1 MEGYKSTVEL
11 ADALGVT
18 HQTVLNWIHT
28 KQINPALVDRHGR
41 SKFSDEQYNGMIKK
55 LPLPSPKYRK
65 EWLAEFNVEETYFE
79 ERGNNPHSNQTRI
92 IVPSKNVA
100 YNPSNPEEK
109 HKISKTV
116 ATTNALLLKGLT
128 RKTNIHDI
136 PELSTHTQ
144 EYFKFCELEGFVPS
158 FRSLCNWY
166 GYSLRHMDTVLKS
179 DTPEAQVLEM
189 IRDTIKT
196 NYEQAALNNKVN
208 SIFAMFLL
216 KSQEGYVET
225 QKQVIEHVN
234 PLGSPKSADEIAS
247 VIDAEF
253 MEIDE

>member
-18 HQTVLNWIHT
+18 HQTILNWVMN
-28 KQINPALVDRHGR
+28 KQLTPALIDKRGR
-41 SKFSDEQYNGMIKK
+41 SMFSDEQYYGMIDK
-55 LPLPSPKYRK
+55 LPLPPQRHRT

-79 ERGNNPHSNQTRI
+79 ERVNHPQNNKTRI
-92 IVPSKNVA
+92 IVPSKNSA
-100 YNPSNPEEK
+100 LNPSNPEET

-166 GYSLRHMDTVLKS
+166 GYSLKYMEALVKAG

-253 MEIDE
+253 FETE